1 MLNACPVAAL
11 IPKLL
16 IQIRRCSTVN
26 TLVCSFLFLL
36 VCFYSKGTVRECD
49 LGGFSERLYLVA
61 VELTKSNI
69 YSNLGV

>member
-1 MLNACPVAAL
+1 MSLKNETKV
-11 IPKLL
+11 
-16 IQIRRCSTVN
+16 QGCSTVN

-36 VCFYSKGTVRECD
+36 VCFYIKGTVRESD
-49 LGGFSERLYLVA
+49 LGGFSERLYQVA